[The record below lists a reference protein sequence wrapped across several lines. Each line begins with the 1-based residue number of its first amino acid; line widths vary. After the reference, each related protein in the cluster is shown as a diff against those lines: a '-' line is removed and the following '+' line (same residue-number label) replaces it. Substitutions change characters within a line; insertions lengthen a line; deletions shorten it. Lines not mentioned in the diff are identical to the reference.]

1 MGLHEHKK
9 IGLGVSLVAILGA
22 VATAVGFYSDIESI
36 FSKSDNNTKEVIVTS
51 VVTQQVVVTSIVTPK
66 EFDVNTTAVTNLDT
80 ITNVDNFNRHTY
92 KIFNNCDTWEQAEKY
107 CESLGGHLATI
118 SSQEENDYL
127 YQMMLSSGLKSV
139 YFGLSDNQN
148 EGIFTWV
155 NNEQIIYSNWHQGEP
170 NSENQYEDYGMF
182 YYKFNDGTWNDGD
195 FSNNG
200 TVNDTTAF
208 ICEWDYELN

>member
-1 MGLHEHKK
+1 MGLDGRKK
-9 IGLGVSLVAILGA
+9 VGFGVSLVTIIGVIASLTEI
-22 VATAVGFYSDIESI
+22 YSNM
-36 FSKSDNNTKEVIVTS
+36 KSQKDVIQTEQVVVTS
-51 VVTQQVVVTSIVTPK
+51 VVTQEVVVTSIVTSK
-66 EFDVNTTAVTNLDT
+66 EIDINTTTVIDLDT
-80 ITNVDNFNRHTY
+80 ITNVDDFTQHTY
-92 KIFNNCDTWEQAEKY
+92 KIFNNCNTWEQAEEY

-127 YQMMLSSGLKSV
+127 YQLMLSSGLKSV

-155 NNEQIIYSNWHQGEP
+155 NGEQILYSNWHQGEP
-170 NSENQYEDYGMF
+170 NGENQYEDYAMF

-200 TVNDTTAF
+200 TLNDTLAF
-208 ICEWDYELN
+208 ICEWDYKLN